1 MQQLLLDVFTPP
13 SPSLGNFVAG
23 SNAELLSQLQAM
35 LDGRNEE
42 TILFIYGGPG
52 TGKTHLLQAMASA
65 WNVPVLSGRTRLVW
79 RNQTRVVLLDDAQ
92 HLTPY
97 SQVQLFNAFNESRSS
112 GLPRHIIVTAN
123 QHTSQMKLRSDLLSR
138 MSWGLNYRLEPLS
151 DDQKRQVLLSTAQAK
166 GLALDEE
173 VVEYA
178 LIHFQRDMGSLSA
191 LLNGLDQFSLEQ
203 QKPVTLHLMRQWM
216 KRREG
221 LMVRNALTQTES
233 TA

>member
-13 SPSLGNFVAG
+13 APSLGNFVTG
-23 SNAELLSQLQAM
+23 SNGELLAQMQAM
-35 LDGRNEE
+35 IDGRSEE
-42 TILFIYGGPG
+42 TTLFIFGGSG
-52 TGKTHLLQAMASA
+52 CGKSHLLQALSAA
-65 WNVPVLSGRTRLVW
+65 WNIPVISGRNRLVW
-79 RNQTRVVLLDDAQ
+79 RNQSRVILLDDAQ

-112 GLPRHIIVTAN
+112 GLPKHIIVTAN
-123 QHTSQMKLRSDLLSR
+123 QHTSQLKLRSDLLSR

-151 DDQKRQVLLSTAQAK
+151 DEQKRHVLLSTAQAK

-203 QKPVTLHLMRQWM
+203 HKPVSLHLLRQWM

-221 LMVRNALTQTES
+221 LMVRNAHAQG
-233 TA
+233 A

>member
-13 SPSLGNFVAG
+13 APSLDNFVAG
-23 SNAELLSQLQAM
+23 SNAELLSQLRAM
-35 LDGRNEE
+35 LEGRSEE
-42 TILFIYGGPG
+42 STLFIYGSPG
-52 TGKTHLLQAMASA
+52 CGKSHLLKAMGAA
-65 WNVPVLSGRTRLVW
+65 WNTPIMSGRNRLVW
-79 RNQTRVVLLDDAQ
+79 RNQSRVVLLDDAQ

-97 SQVQLFNAFNESRSS
+97 SQVQLFNAFNESRAS
-112 GLPRHIIVTAN
+112 GLPKHIIVTAN
-123 QHTSQMKLRSDLLSR
+123 QHTSQLKLRTDLLSR

-151 DDQKRQVLLSTAQAK
+151 DEQKRTVLLQTAHAK

-191 LLNGLDQFSLEQ
+191 LLNGLDEFSLEQ
-203 QKPVTLHLMRQWM
+203 HKPVSLHLLRQWM

-221 LMVRNALTQTES
+221 LMVRNT
-233 TA
+233 

>member
-13 SPSLGNFVAG
+13 APSLDNFVAG

-35 LDGRNEE
+35 LNGRSDE

-52 TGKTHLLQAMASA
+52 SGKTHLLQAMGAT
-65 WNVPVLSGRTRLVW
+65 WNAPVISGRNRLVW
-79 RNQTRVVLLDDAQ
+79 RNQSRVILLDDAQ

-112 GLPRHIIVTAN
+112 GLPKHIIVTAN
-123 QHTSQMKLRSDLLSR
+123 QHTSQLKLRTDLLSR
-138 MSWGLNYRLEPLS
+138 MSWGLNYRLDPLS
-151 DDQKRQVLLSTAQAK
+151 DEQKRQVLLQTAQAK

-191 LLNGLDQFSLEQ
+191 LLNGLDEFSLEQ
-203 QKPVTLHLMRQWM
+203 QKPVSLYLLRQWM

-221 LMVRNALTQTES
+221 LMVRNT
-233 TA
+233 